1 MRRRAQNSIGRGR
14 YGLLGLLPMLVA
26 LLLMAGLPSVHTAHA
41 DPSTG
46 SMHVVVPAP
55 SSDGKTVQ
63 GPVHTNV
70 SVSAGQATAGATY
83 SLGWATTTAGCATG
97 FTAFTSAAPVTAD
110 DGGNFTA
117 TFVWPIAAG
126 NPGALYFICASDTAN
141 PTTNVITADQVFQ
154 VLGSTA
160 PQITLAQAP
169 SATATATA
177 TGKTFY
183 AGGPVQVR
191 GKSFLPV
198 GTTVDIF
205 VTSSATFSPGDFQ
218 PDNALKTLDS
228 SQIISDSQGQF
239 TANVQLPNI
248 FTGQLFLYAV
258 STDAVSNG
266 PPNFP
271 PSLVAS
277 RTIQISA
284 PLPTPTAQPS
294 PTPKSHG
301 GDKTGND
308 SGQTT
313 RIVAI
318 AALGGLSLVLF
329 IIGGILIAS
338 ASLGSGKPPTANGGA
353 RSQPDGAR
361 SDPRW

>member
-1 MRRRAQNSIGRGR
+1 
-14 YGLLGLLPMLVA
+14 LGLLPVLVA

-46 SMHVVVPAP
+46 SMHVVVPTP

-70 SVSAGQATAGATY
+70 SVSASQTTAGATY

-97 FTAFTSAAPVTAD
+97 FTAFTSVAPVTAD

-117 TFVWPIAAG
+117 TFVWPTAAG
-126 NPGALYFICASDTAN
+126 NPGALYNICASDTAN

-154 VLGSTA
+154 VLGATA

-205 VTSSATFSPGDFQ
+205 ITSSPTFSPSDFQ
-218 PDNALKTLDS
+218 PDNALKTLDN

-239 TANVQLPNI
+239 TANVLLPNI
-248 FTGQLFLYAV
+248 ITGQLFLYAV

-266 PPNFP
+266 PPTFP

-294 PTPKSHG
+294 PTPDNHTGQTG
-301 GDKTGND
+301 GNSD
-308 SGQTT
+308 QTT

-318 AALGGLSLVLF
+318 AALGGLSLILF

-338 ASLGSGKPPTANGGA
+338 AALGSGKPPTGSGGS
-353 RSQPDGAR
+353 RSQPDSAR

>member
-1 MRRRAQNSIGRGR
+1 
-14 YGLLGLLPMLVA
+14 LGLLPVLVA
-26 LLLMAGLPSVHTAHA
+26 LLLMAGLPSVRTAHA

-46 SMHVVVPAP
+46 SMHVVVPTP

-70 SVSAGQATAGATY
+70 SVSASQATAGATY

-97 FTAFTSAAPVTAD
+97 FTAFTSVAPVTAD
-110 DGGNFTA
+110 AGGGFSA
-117 TFVWPIAAG
+117 TFVWPTAAG

-154 VLGSTA
+154 VLGSAA

-169 SATATATA
+169 SATATA

-198 GTTVDIF
+198 GTMVDIF
-205 VTSSATFSPGDFQ
+205 VTSSATFSPSDFQ
-218 PDNALKTLDS
+218 PDNALKTLDN

-239 TANVQLPNI
+239 TANVLLPDI
-248 FTGQLFLYAV
+248 ITGQLFLYAV
-258 STDAVSNG
+258 STDAVPNG
-266 PPNFP
+266 PPTFP

-294 PTPKSHG
+294 PTPTGKGNG
-301 GDKTGND
+301 GDNTANG

-338 ASLGSGKPPTANGGA
+338 AALGSGKPPTANGGA